1 MAKIQIQKPRMLAG
15 VVLSVALAVISGGF
29 YYAAQALAAHA
40 DQGQVVQPIP
50 DVEVVTLEPKH
61 LRMWTAF
68 SGRLEAVDQVE
79 VRPRVGGAIQA
90 VLFKEGTIVK
100 AGDPLYVIDPRPYE
114 AAVDSAEATLA
125 SAKSQAQ
132 LAKTELDRA
141 ADLVKKKNIS
151 RSTYDARLND
161 YRVALASIDA
171 ANAALKKANL
181 DLEYA
186 HISAPFSGRISRA
199 EITVGNVIE
208 AGQNAPV
215 LTTIVSNDKIY
226 AEFDVDEQTYV
237 KTIRRSSADE
247 PMPVELRLSEDDE
260 VVYNGKI
267 HSFDN
272 RLDTRSGT
280 IRARAIFENKDG
292 VLVPGMY
299 ASVRV
304 GSPEAID
311 TLLISERAIGTD
323 QDKKFVYI
331 VNSEGKIAYREVTLG
346 GRAEGKRIVLSGLR
360 AGAKLVVNNL
370 QRVQP
375 DMAVKAIDLA
385 RKQGATRHAEKLAL
399 TGK

>member
-1 MAKIQIQKPRMLAG
+1 MAKIQIKKPRALAG
-15 VVLSVALAVISGGF
+15 VVVLVALTAISGGF
-29 YYAAQALAAHA
+29 YYAAQALAAHT
-40 DQGQVVQPIP
+40 DQSQVVPPIP
-50 DVEVVTLEPKH
+50 AVTVVTLEPKH
-61 LRMWTAF
+61 LRIWTAF

-79 VRPRVGGAIQA
+79 VRPRVGGAIQE

-186 HISAPFSGRISRA
+186 HISAPISGRISRA
-199 EITVGNVIE
+199 EITIGNVIE
-208 AGQNAPV
+208 ADSNAPI
-215 LTTIVSNDKIY
+215 LTTIVSNDKVY

-237 KTIRRSSADE
+237 KTIRHSSESE
-247 PMPVELRLSEDDE
+247 PMPVELRLSEDDG

-299 ASVRV
+299 ASVRL

-360 AGAKLVVNNL
+360 AGAELVVNNL

-375 DMAVKAIDLA
+375 GMAVKAIDQA
-385 RKQGATRHAEKLAL
+385 RKQEATRHAEKLAFA
-399 TGK
+399 GE